1 MLLSFFPV
9 QVVAPRDVV
18 VARPR
23 DPDDRV
29 AWLLEKSRF
38 AEALQAAEK
47 DRKVRI
53 YSSILEKSI
62 SLHRGVFFAFCS
74 P

>member
-1 MLLSFFPV
+1 M
-9 QVVAPRDVV
+9 V

-53 YSSILEKSI
+53 YSSILEKKHFPSPWC
-62 SLHRGVFFAFCS
+62 FFAFCS